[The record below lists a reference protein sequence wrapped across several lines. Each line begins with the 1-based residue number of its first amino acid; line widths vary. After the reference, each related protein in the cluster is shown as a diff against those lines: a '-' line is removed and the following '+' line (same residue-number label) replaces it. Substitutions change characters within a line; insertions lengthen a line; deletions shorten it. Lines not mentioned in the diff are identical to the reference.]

1 MLDQT
6 FAGLCGRM
14 QGKSI
19 TRGWDAICT
28 MNRTKVNSLLEQQ
41 YIARFNKGAFL
52 EKISGEHSMSSD
64 PYSVLELKGLILSA
78 PKLSFINATLANSRA
93 RLTMVVEAGTVN
105 QRLDIPN
112 YPTRVTSSYRVT
124 PQQGFSVDM
133 DIDLLAA
140 PGTVEEGGKVI
151 INLANAYNFTSNL
164 VEGAIAQEALGQIF
178 QEWFDDLPPE
188 QQIYELGV
196 LNFNADDHLVPR
208 EFEIRTQKAPGGA
221 DPRSAS
227 FQDGAVVLFIRT
239 RNNPTNGSTPVDES
253 NFDYYIPGDL
263 DPDTGEAI
271 YSGSLILSSRS
282 LFDWFIEPHLM
293 NMIGGNLRLGRESP
307 SNEVARSLR
316 AIGGGFT
323 LPDFENK
330 HTWEGGLTRIYT
342 SVKNDRAFT
351 IPFSNSQSDSALRF
365 SANTDNV
372 FQCTWVGDQP
382 INLWFEDRY
391 IFGVGDE
398 SYGYRGYAKP
408 VLSLKL
414 KPVVNTSDDTVSF
427 ERIDYS
433 YRFSGQ
439 WVPPNYNIGLTP
451 RWIFDRVGDMLST
464 EVQKHMEPFKT
475 MSLPGINVFHLNHLL
490 FPEENALLLTE
501 AALPGDLFL
510 VGHIDPKKTAFTLE
524 PLFGRVKTG
533 DTLKFNVKQLALRSA
548 DITWSV
554 RGIDGTRVSG
564 EISDDGTFTAPD
576 AGLLDD
582 LAVRNVVTASY
593 RDVDTGEVREASALV
608 VVVVE
613 PMTLT
618 PSMLTIDVQDAAPV
632 TLRATVLKDEPL
644 KWTLRGLG
652 SLDHTG
658 YDATYTPPSTIG
670 EPLLPIEI
678 EVEGLDS
685 GDKVTASIILLNGI
699 FVLPVE
705 PGFHPGLPAQGMA
718 QLRVDDEDFDP
729 AKIRW
734 SVVAGQGHVDSETG
748 EFTAPAQIH
757 SPYTVVQATYGT
769 GVLAK
774 KGYSIIHLSDFART
788 PRWRTLDFFRLVS
801 DSLTTRVLSNGM
813 QQVNV
818 VVEVRPHKVGG
829 VEVDVS
835 DAELASI
842 RLVTKN
848 HVRLK
853 QVGKDGVPPEPTDPG
868 TAWDPWGSNNT
879 KNEFLQYSVQQHE
892 AETALP
898 SRNPNGRARTFY
910 VQTRANT
917 KLEIAAFM
925 LGDNGLPYY
934 SNEDGGSVI
943 DKRLIE
949 ITPVPAPEFAN
960 SAYKLTPKRVAG
972 LPENDDDLSTIDYY
986 LLELNHNNRLV
997 RFKTIEFPA
1006 NKSIVQW
1013 ESRQFDEDV
1022 CSFTGYALE
1031 KSSELNFDERL
1042 YQRMPDVPAPGE
1054 GEVDKRVR
1062 PSKTVIP
1069 GEECPEGRLLIS
1081 LHRSQYWYFDQGA
1094 EPDYTGGM
1102 RLNIF
1107 DVHGNRHSVM
1117 ISFRTPTDRNT
1128 LIAEKG

>member
-1 MLDQT
+1 MLDQS

-28 MNRTKVNSLLEQQ
+28 MSRAKVNSLLEQQ
-41 YIARFNKGAFL
+41 YIARFNKGSFL
-52 EKISGEHSMSSD
+52 EKISGEHSISSNQ
-64 PYSVLELKGLILSA
+64 YAVLELKGLILSA
-78 PKLSFINATLANSRA
+78 PRLSFVNATLANSRA

-112 YPTRVTSSYRVT
+112 YPSRVTSSYRVT
-124 PQQGFSVDM
+124 PQQGYTVDM

-164 VEGAIAQEALGQIF
+164 VEGAMAQEALGQLF
-178 QEWFDDLPPE
+178 HEWFDDLPPE
-188 QQIYELGV
+188 QKIYELGT

-208 EFEIRTQKAPGGA
+208 EFEIRTQRAPCGD
-221 DPRSAS
+221 DPLSAS
-227 FQDGAVVLFIRT
+227 NPNGAVLLFIRT
-239 RNNPTNGSTPVDES
+239 RNNPTNGSTPVDEGE
-253 NFDYYIPGDL
+253 FEYYIPDDF

-271 YSGSLILSSRS
+271 YSGSLVLSSRS

-293 NMIGGNLRLGRESP
+293 KMIGGNLRLGRETP
-307 SNEVARSLR
+307 SNDVARSLR
-316 AIGGGFT
+316 AIAGGFT
-323 LPDFENK
+323 LPDFDNK
-330 HTWEGGLTRIYT
+330 HSWENAPRIYT
-342 SVKNDRAFT
+342 SVQNDRAFT
-351 IPFSNSQSDSALRF
+351 IPFSNHQSDSALRF
-365 SANTDNV
+365 SANKDNL
-372 FQCTWVGDQP
+372 FECSWVGNQP

-391 IFGVGDE
+391 IFGWGDE
-398 SYGYRGYAKP
+398 SYPYTGYARP
-408 VLSLKL
+408 VLSVKL
-414 KPVVNTSDDTVSF
+414 KPIVNTSDDTVSF

-433 YRFSGQ
+433 YGFTGE
-439 WVPPNYNIGLTP
+439 WVPSRYDVGLTP
-451 RWIFDRVGDMLST
+451 RWIFNSVGDMLST
-464 EVQKHMEPFKT
+464 EVEKHMEPFKT

-490 FPEENALLLTE
+490 FPQQNALLLTN

-510 VGHIDPKKTAFTLE
+510 VGHIDPKHTSFTLE

-533 DTLKFNVKQLALRSA
+533 DTLKFNVKQLALRGA

-564 EISDDGTFTAPD
+564 EIGDDGTFTAPD
-576 AGLLDD
+576 TALMDD
-582 LAVRNVVTASY
+582 LAVRNVVTASF
-593 RDVDTGEVREASALV
+593 RDVDTGEEREASALV

-618 PSMLTIDVQDAAPV
+618 PSMLTIDVEDAAPV
-632 TLRATVLKDEPL
+632 TLKATVLKDEPL

-658 YDATYTPPSTIG
+658 YDATYTPPSTIDK
-670 EPLLPIEI
+670 PLLPIEVEI
-678 EVEGLDS
+678 EGLHS
-685 GDKVTASIILLNGI
+685 GNKVTASIILLNGT
-699 FVLPVE
+699 FVMPVE
-705 PGFHPGLPAQGMA
+705 PGFHPGLPAKGMA
-718 QLRVDDEDFDP
+718 QLRVDDEEYDP
-729 AKIRW
+729 AKIVW
-734 SVVAGQGHVDSETG
+734 SVVAGEGQVDPVTG
-748 EFTAPAQIH
+748 EFTAPEEIH
-757 SPYTVVQATYGT
+757 SPYTVVQATFGT
-769 GVLAK
+769 GVRTK
-774 KGYSIIHLSDFART
+774 KGYSIIHLSDFARPT
-788 PRWRTLDFFRLVS
+788 SWKTLDFFRLKT

-818 VVEVRPHKVGG
+818 VVEVRPANNNG

-853 QVGKDGVPPEPTDPG
+853 QVGKDGVPPKPADPEA
-868 TAWDPWGSNNT
+868 AWDPWGSNNT
-879 KNEFLQYSVQQHE
+879 KNEFLQFSGQKQE
-892 AETALP
+892 AETAVS
-898 SRNPNGRARTFY
+898 SRGPNGRTRTFY

-943 DKRLIE
+943 DGRIIE
-949 ITPVPAPEFAN
+949 ITPEPVPNYAN
-960 SAYKLTPKRVAG
+960 SAYKLTPKRVAKSD
-972 LPENDDDLSTIDYY
+972 NDDRLSTIDYY
-986 LLELNHNNRLV
+986 YLELNHNNRQIK
-997 RFKTIEFPA
+997 FKRIEFPA

-1013 ESRQFDEDV
+1013 ESRQFDEDI

-1031 KSSELNFDERL
+1031 HSSQLNFDERL
-1042 YQRMPDVPAPGE
+1042 YQRMPDVPAPGV

-1062 PSKTVIP
+1062 PSRTVI
-1069 GEECPEGRLLIS
+1069 GGQECPEGQLLIS
-1081 LHRSQYWYFDQGA
+1081 LHRCQYWNFDLGC
-1094 EPDYTGGM
+1094 EPDYTTGM
-1102 RLNIF
+1102 KLNIY
-1107 DVHGNRHSVM
+1107 DVHGNRHAV
-1117 ISFRTPTDRNT
+1117 IIEFRTPIDRNT
-1128 LIAEKG
+1128 LTANKN